1 MSDEMSKLGSVPV
14 MSRKTGAKE
23 MLQPARR
30 QEVSAQEVSA
40 EVVQAAPVTSD
51 FVPEAL
57 VDEPRDAVAEATPDT
72 ASILK
77 PKDKEQQKIESLAD
91 FLEHFYVGKTKSTL
105 PEATL
110 RKLVKSSRIEDIR
123 RYELL
128 ALAEE
133 NDPTLEKSLNLM
145 LLAADLNGYRSI
157 EEQLRY
163 FAAEVG
169 RRVQGQGKRSL
180 ESWLPRTTE
189 DGLSLE
195 VMANEVRE
203 AVQKVAAS
211 EVSAPEKKKAQKRLE
226 CGFYLACQW
235 RLYQGTAPREL
246 AGVLRRS
253 ILASNPLQRERSDGL
268 VRLLTSQPFGD
279 VPGLTWLLDDQAR
292 MVQQADARAD
302 QLEREMRQLAVAKS
316 QAEEQ
321 LKACEAELADK
332 IARLDELQ
340 AQLGAAQEQS
350 RIQEVHSNDDLSRLR
365 GQVLRVLNSEMPI
378 LQDVLIALD
387 REPPK
392 VTVAREYLGSVV
404 EKLNKEISRIKDR

>member
-1 MSDEMSKLGSVPV
+1 MSDKMSKPGSVPV
-14 MSRKTGAKE
+14 MNRKTGAKE
-23 MLQPARR
+23 MLQPVRR
-30 QEVSAQEVSA
+30 QEESGPDVST
-40 EVVQAAPVTSD
+40 EVVQTAPVASD
-51 FVPEAL
+51 SMLDAV
-57 VDEPRDAVAEATPDT
+57 VNEPRDAVTEATPDA
-72 ASILK
+72 ASIK

-91 FLEHFYVGKTKSTL
+91 FLEHFYVGKTKSSL
-105 PEATL
+105 AEATL
-110 RKLVKSSRIEDIR
+110 RKLVKNSRLEEVR

-163 FAAEVG
+163 FAADVG
-169 RRVQGQGKRSL
+169 RRVVGQGKYSL
-180 ESWLPRTTE
+180 ESWLPRTTD

-195 VMANEVRE
+195 AM
-203 AVQKVAAS
+203 AS
-211 EVSAPEKKKAQKRLE
+211 EVLEAMQRVTASEVPAPDKKKAQKRLE

-235 RLYQGTAPREL
+235 RIYQGTATRAL

-253 ILASNPLQRERSDGL
+253 ILAPNPLQRERSDGL

-292 MVQQADARAD
+292 MVQQADARAE
-302 QLEREMRQLAVAKS
+302 QLEREMRQLATAKG

-332 IARLDELQ
+332 TARLDEIQ

-378 LQDVLIALD
+378 LQDVLVALD
-387 REPPK
+387 RDPPK

-404 EKLNKEISRIKDR
+404 EKLNKEITRIKDR

>member
-1 MSDEMSKLGSVPV
+1 
-14 MSRKTGAKE
+14 RT
-23 MLQPARR
+23 
-30 QEVSAQEVSA
+30 
-40 EVVQAAPVTSD
+40 
-51 FVPEAL
+51 
-57 VDEPRDAVAEATPDT
+57 
-72 ASILK
+72 
-77 PKDKEQQKIESLAD
+77 ES
-91 FLEHFYVGKTKSTL
+91 
-105 PEATL
+105 
-110 RKLVKSSRIEDIR
+110 R

-180 ESWLPRTTE
+180 DSWLPRTTE

-211 EVSAPEKKKAQKRLE
+211 EASAPEKKKAQKRLE

-253 ILASNPLQRERSDGL
+253 ILAPNPLQRERSDGL
-268 VRLLTSQPFGD
+268 VRLLASQPFGD
-279 VPGLTWLLDDQAR
+279 
-292 MVQQADARAD
+292 
-302 QLEREMRQLAVAKS
+302 
-316 QAEEQ
+316 
-321 LKACEAELADK
+321 
-332 IARLDELQ
+332 
-340 AQLGAAQEQS
+340 
-350 RIQEVHSNDDLSRLR
+350 
-365 GQVLRVLNSEMPI
+365 
-378 LQDVLIALD
+378 
-387 REPPK
+387 
-392 VTVAREYLGSVV
+392 
-404 EKLNKEISRIKDR
+404 